1 MAELSFKL
9 STGLIDYPIVGFL
22 GGEVFTGANLSNP
35 HIPGRIKRFGKV
47 LRCFAIPSRCL
58 FGKQI
63 YMVGWENMP
72 GRVQAAQR
80 YQITIILAL
89 DWRNRKKNPS
99 CFRRP
104 ADPPSLF
111 QLFHNYF
118 DRRYLK
124 QRSQFVAGRF
134 FYSLPTIL
142 QSKLKLQQRGRRPT
156 IFYLPYFYYQT
167 K

>member
-89 DWRNRKKNPS
+89 DWRNRKKIHLVS
-99 CFRRP
+99 
-104 ADPPSLF
+104 
-111 QLFHNYF
+111 
-118 DRRYLK
+118 
-124 QRSQFVAGRF
+124 AGRQIRPLF
-134 FYSLPTIL
+134 FSFSIIIL
-142 QSKLKLQQRGRRPT
+142 T
-156 IFYLPYFYYQT
+156 DAI
-167 K
+167 